1 MNVIAIRSH
10 RHFVTLATLGFC
22 ALIAT
27 LLYQFV
33 NVNPKYFEYAMSLRL
48 PRLAAIVTAAVA
60 VAGAS
65 LVFQTVIR
73 NHIVTPCLLGMN
85 ALYLLIHT
93 IIAFVFGAT
102 SLLATHPIAAFLID
116 LVVMGLMGLLVYGVL
131 FRKTGGNVLYILLIG
146 TVLTTFF
153 TSIQSSLVRMMDPN
167 EYDALLSSL
176 TASFTNVSAPLIAPS
191 VLILALLAWGLK
203 KDLAMLDLLS
213 LGREHAI
220 SLGVD
225 FDAVTR
231 RLLVGV
237 ALAIA
242 VATALV
248 GPISFLGLITA
259 NLSRR
264 LLQTYRHGPLIL
276 GSVLI
281 GIVVL
286 TGGQVIVE
294 HLAAFSIPVSVFIT
308 LAGGIYFLYLILRSR
323 GL

>member
-1 MNVIAIRSH
+1 MSPQNHTSRRLS
-10 RHFVTLATLGFC
+10 VTLSGLALATLTTV
-22 ALIAT
+22 I
-27 LLYQFV
+27 LYQFV
-33 NVNPKYFEYAMSLRL
+33 NVSPKYFEYAMSLRL
-48 PRLAAIVTAAVA
+48 PRLAAIVTAATA

-65 LVFQTVIR
+65 LIFQTVIR

-85 ALYLLIHT
+85 SLYLLIHT
-93 IIAFVFGAT
+93 GIVFVFGAA
-102 SLLATHPIAAFLID
+102 SLPAAHPIAAFLID
-116 LVVMGLMGLLVYGVL
+116 LVLMGCMGLLIYGLL
-131 FRKTGGNVLYILLIG
+131 FQKTGGNVLYILLIG

-167 EYDALLSSL
+167 EYDALLTSL
-176 TASFTNVSAPLIAPS
+176 TASFTNVSAPLIVPS
-191 VLILALLAWGLK
+191 LVILMLLTWGLRRE
-203 KDLAMLDLLS
+203 LAMLDILALGRSTAMS
-213 LGREHAI
+213 LGLDYDR
-220 SLGVD
+220 
-225 FDAVTR
+225 VTR

-237 ALAIA
+237 ALTIA

-264 LLQTYRHGPLIL
+264 LLQTYRHGPLIV

-286 TGGQVIVE
+286 TGGQLIVE
-294 HLAAFSIPVSVFIT
+294 HLAAYSIPVSVFVT
-308 LAGGIYFLYLILRSR
+308 LAGGIYFLYLLVRSR